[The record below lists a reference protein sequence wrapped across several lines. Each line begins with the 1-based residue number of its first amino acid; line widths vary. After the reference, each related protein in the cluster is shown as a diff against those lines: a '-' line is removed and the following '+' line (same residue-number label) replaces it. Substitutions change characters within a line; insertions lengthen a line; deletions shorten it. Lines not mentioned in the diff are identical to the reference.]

1 VTRPRRGTRSALL
14 AAGLLLP
21 GCNGQELTRRPDP
34 PPDAATW
41 VVVWVAIG
49 LAGLVAGALVTWPAL
64 RERRGARF
72 ATGFLGAQAGLLA
85 VLGAIGVGAVI
96 RSEQL
101 VRRPVEELPQ
111 VALLEISTIGDDT
124 FSGVLLI
131 GLAIFVAMPA
141 LLLGLA
147 ARLAAS
153 EGRLQRWT
161 ACGVLGLQLLGGVLL
176 GSYLLT
182 EDRVGTAAAAVA
194 ANLVLASVALASC
207 WPRPAGRA
215 S

>member
-1 VTRPRRGTRSALL
+1 VRPRPRGSAAALL
-14 AAGLLLP
+14 ATGLLLA

-34 PPDAATW
+34 PPGTGTW

-49 LAGLVAGALVTWPAL
+49 LAGLGAGALVSWPAL
-64 RERRGARF
+64 RDRRGARF
-72 ATGFLGAQAGLLA
+72 ATGVLSVQAGLLL
-85 VLGAIGVGAVI
+85 VLGAIGVGAVL

-101 VRRPVEELPQ
+101 VRRPPEELPH

-131 GLAIFVAMPA
+131 GLAIFVALPA
-141 LLLGLA
+141 LLVGLA

-153 EGRLQRWT
+153 DGSLQRAM
-161 ACGVLGLQLLGGVLL
+161 ACGVLGLQVLAGVLL
-176 GSYLLT
+176 GGYLLT
-182 EDRVGTAAAAVA
+182 EDRLGTTAALVT
-194 ANLVLASVALASC
+194 ANLVLASLAFVSC
-207 WPRPAGRA
+207 WPRPAAGH